1 MSSETVFRNLGAS
14 NHSKEIREE
23 NDYYATEPRAVKLLL
38 DEETFNANIW
48 ECACGELHIS
58 NVLNEYGYNVRNS
71 DLIKRVDEIE
81 QLDFLQSNEKW
92 HGDIITNPP
101 YKYAQEFIEKSIDLI
116 EDGNKVA
123 MLLRLQFLEGKR
135 RKELFKKYPPKY
147 VYVFSGRINC
157 AKNGDFITYNS
168 SALSYAWF
176 VWEKGYKGETIIR
189 WIN

>member
-23 NDYYATEPRAVKLLL
+23 NDYYATSPRAVKLLL

-71 DLIKRVDEIE
+71 DLIKRVENIE
-81 QLDFLQSNEKW
+81 QLDFLQSTEKW

-101 YKYAQEFIEKSIDLI
+101 YKYAQEFVEKSIDLI

>member
-23 NDYYATEPRAVKLLL
+23 NDYYATEPKAVKLLL

-71 DLIKRVDEIE
+71 DLIKRVENIE

-135 RKELFKKYPPKY
+135 RKELFKKYPPKF
-147 VYVFSGRINC
+147 VYVFNGRINC
-157 AKNGDFITYNS
+157 AKNGDFKTYNS
-168 SALSYAWF
+168 SAMSYAWY